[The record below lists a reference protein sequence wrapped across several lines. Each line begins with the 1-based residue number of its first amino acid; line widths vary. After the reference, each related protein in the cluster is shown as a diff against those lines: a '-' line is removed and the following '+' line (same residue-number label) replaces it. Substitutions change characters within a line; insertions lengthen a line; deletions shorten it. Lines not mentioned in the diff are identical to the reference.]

1 MEKRIMLL
9 TRKML
14 NKILRNHRFQI
25 PAELK
30 KELLATYSNAFVTED
45 GLTLE
50 YSEQDICEQLRK
62 KFRRYQE
69 PRELPEDV
77 ALAFRQMKK

>member
-62 KFRRYQE
+62 IIRPYQE
-69 PRELPEDV
+69 SGDLPEDV
-77 ALAFRQMKK
+77 AKAFSELKQ